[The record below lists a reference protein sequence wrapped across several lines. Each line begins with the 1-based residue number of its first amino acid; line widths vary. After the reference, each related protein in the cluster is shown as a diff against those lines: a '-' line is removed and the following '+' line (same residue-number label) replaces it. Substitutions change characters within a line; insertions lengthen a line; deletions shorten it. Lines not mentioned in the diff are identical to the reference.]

1 MSRLAHKN
9 MAFYAIDLGT
19 TFSSV
24 AYAERGVAR
33 LVPLESGGFTMAS
46 TTLLDGRD
54 SASPRVV
61 VGRLA
66 TSRYRDLCA
75 SGSVPPGVTLV
86 RGSKNHM
93 GVAGPVSA
101 GPPWP
106 LGSWSLGATDVAA
119 MVLRALSESIART
132 PGVPPLDGVVI
143 THPQRFRNRERRA
156 TAQAVYLAGLRGVG
170 MLPEPDAAAWAYGM
184 ALRAEAR
191 ESVFMVFDFG
201 GGTLDVTVM
210 RRAGGSAPRLDALAS
225 YGVHLGGLGVDEA
238 LRDRLLALVA
248 DVLRH
253 DDLTPDRLDE
263 ASREALLATAE
274 SVKIQ
279 LNAHATGDVNPSAR
293 TASRTL
299 SLSTVDGDALPTVTV
314 RVTLSDLSQW
324 IAETVERAV
333 DCATEALSLASLTW
347 DSLDEVLLVGG
358 SSWLHPVQSRLRS
371 LAGGRVRLY
380 DDVDNPLNPAT
391 AVAAGAAI
399 FAEELFRSGDASLA
413 ALDYHGVT
421 PDAFGV
427 RAREP
432 DPHRPGERRET
443 LAVLVPALTRVP
455 FEGKRTFRKRGGAKM
470 LPVEVL
476 EGRTLSEATALGRFH
491 VELDEAL
498 PDGAPVD
505 VTLRIG
511 RDGVLSLEVRDP
523 KTGAAR
529 ATALRDAEGLYADD
543 ELEARRHMIAALTI
557 ERG

>member
-1 MSRLAHKN
+1 

-24 AYAERGVAR
+24 AYAERGVVR
-33 LVPLESGGFTMAS
+33 LVPLEHGGFTMAS
-46 TTLLDGRD
+46 TLLLDGRD
-54 SASPRVV
+54 AATPRAV

-75 SGSVPPGVTLV
+75 SHGSPPAGVTLV
-86 RGSKNHM
+86 RGSKNHV
-93 GVAGPVSA
+93 GASGPVSA

-106 LGSWSLGATDVAA
+106 LGAWQLGATDAA
-119 MVLRALSESIART
+119 AVVLRALAEAVARA
-132 PGVPPLDGVVI
+132 PGLPPLDGVVV

-170 MLPEPDAAAWAYGM
+170 MLPEPDAAAWAYGA
-184 ALRAEAR
+184 ALRGAAR

-210 RRAGGSAPRLDALAS
+210 RSAGGSLPRLDALAS

-238 LRDRLLALVA
+238 LRDRLLEQCAS
-248 DVLRH
+248 VLRH
-253 DDLTPDRLDE
+253 DELTPDVLDE

-293 TASRTL
+293 TASRSITL
-299 SLSTVDGDALPTVTV
+299 STTRGEVLPTVTV
-314 RVTLSDLSQW
+314 RVTLAELSSW

-333 DCATEALSLASLTW
+333 DCATEALSLAGLSW
-347 DSLDEVLLVGG
+347 SSLDEVLLVGG
-358 SSWLHPVQSRLRS
+358 SSWLHPVQSRLRA
-371 LAGGRVRLY
+371 LAGGRVRIF
-380 DDVDNPLNPAT
+380 DDVDNPLNPST

-399 FAEELFRSGDASLA
+399 FAEQLFRSGDPSLA

-432 DPHRPGERRET
+432 DPQRPGERRET

-455 FEGKRTFRKRGGAKM
+455 FEGRRTFRKRGGARV

-476 EGRTLSEATALGRFH
+476 EGRSLSEATALGRFM
-491 VELDEAL
+491 VELDDAL
-498 PDGAPVD
+498 PDGAPID

-523 KTGAAR
+523 KTGASR
-529 ATALRDAEGLYADD
+529 ATALSDAEGLYADD
-543 ELEARRHMIAALTI
+543 ELDARRLLVAALAI

>member
-1 MSRLAHKN
+1 MSRLSHKN

-33 LVPLESGGFTMAS
+33 LVSLESGGFTMAS

-54 SASPRVV
+54 GASPRVV

-75 SGSVPPGVTLV
+75 SNSASGVTLV

-93 GVAGPVSA
+93 GAVGPVSA

-119 MVLRALSESIART
+119 MVLRALSESVARV
-132 PGVPPLDGVVI
+132 PGLPPLDGVVI

-156 TAQAVYLAGLRGVG
+156 TAQAVYLAGLRGVA

-184 ALRAEAR
+184 ALRAEVR

-210 RRAGGSAPRLDALAS
+210 RRAGGNAPRLDALAS

-238 LRDRLLALVA
+238 LRDRLLERVA
-248 DVLRH
+248 DALAL

-263 ASREALLATAE
+263 ASRESLLATAE

-293 TASRTL
+293 TAARTL
-299 SLSTVDGDALPTVTV
+299 SLSTVDGEVLPSVTV

-333 DCATEALSLASLTW
+333 DCATEALSLAGLTW

-358 SSWLHPVQSRLRS
+358 SSWLHAVQSRLRA

-413 ALDYHGVT
+413 VLDYHGVT

-455 FEGKRTFRKRGGAKM
+455 FEGKRTFRKRGGAKV

-491 VELDEAL
+491 VELDDAL

-523 KTGAAR
+523 KTGASR

-543 ELEARRHMIAALTI
+543 ELEARRHMIAALAI